1 MAIQAI
7 CAVAAA
13 EAPGRSA
20 RATRRGHDMVL
31 QMICA
36 IAAGALML
44 TGVGAVRAGAQT
56 SADEAIYRAQYK
68 LRRSV
73 GDARAYHR
81 LGDAYIQKARETG
94 DLGYLDRAA
103 RALQRAVAIDPTD
116 AGATRHLAYLL
127 STRHDFHA
135 AARHAARATE
145 LDPRD
150 GDAWGV
156 LGDAW
161 LELGRYDRAA
171 DAYDAMMRLKADLSS
186 FARRASL
193 RNLRGDVDGAI
204 EDLRLAVA
212 SGRAERQ
219 PRESIAWAEWQLGA
233 EHFAIGQTDA
243 AEAQYQA
250 ALATFPGYHRALA
263 GLAEVRVAQ
272 RRRDEAIDLYERA
285 IAVTPLP
292 EHAAALGDLYASM
305 GRTAEAEKAYALVE
319 HIGRLS
325 AASQAIYNR
334 QLAAFYADHDR
345 QLDRALSLAR
355 AELEV
360 RQDIYGHDVLAW
372 VLYKLGRWQEAI
384 APMEQA
390 LELGTR
396 DAKLFFHAGMIHRAA
411 GNTARARDYLARA
424 LATNPHFHVLHASAA
439 ARALAEA
446 VAPRVLATPAE
457 LAPARAAD
465 AVAP

>member
-7 CAVAAA
+7 RAVATV
-13 EAPGRSA
+13 EAPGAS
-20 RATRRGHDMVL
+20 TPTVRRGHDMVRR
-31 QMICA
+31 MICGVA
-36 IAAGALML
+36 TGMVAVLSFAAAP
-44 TGVGAVRAGAQT
+44 AGAQS
-56 SADEAIYRAQYK
+56 SADDAIHRAQYK
-68 LRRSV
+68 LRRSA

-81 LGDAYIQKARETG
+81 LGEAYIQKARETG

-103 RALQRAVAIDPTD
+103 RALERAVAIDPAD
-116 AGATRHLAYLL
+116 AGAARHLAYLL

-135 AARHAARATE
+135 AATHAARAIE

-171 DAYDAMMRLKADLSS
+171 DAYDAMTRLKGDLSS
-186 FARRASL
+186 FARRAAL
-193 RNLRGDVDGAI
+193 KNLHGDVDGAI
-204 EDLRLAVA
+204 ADLRLAVA
-212 SGRAERQ
+212 SGRTERQ

-250 ALATFPGYHRALA
+250 ALVTFPGYHRALA
-263 GLAEVRVAQ
+263 GLAEVRVAE
-272 RRRDEAIDLYERA
+272 RRRDEAIELYERA

-305 GRTAEAEKAYALVE
+305 DRPAQAEKAYELVE
-319 HIGRLS
+319 HIARLS
-325 AASQAIYNR
+325 AASQAIHNR

-345 QLDRALSLAR
+345 QLDRALALAR

-372 VLYKLGRWQEAI
+372 ILYKLGRWQEAI
-384 APMEQA
+384 APMNEA
-390 LELGTR
+390 LKLGTR

-411 GNTARARDYLARA
+411 GNTALARDYLARA

-439 ARALAEA
+439 ARAI
-446 VAPRVLATPAE
+446 AE
-457 LAPARAAD
+457 LAPGRAAD